1 MEFSSIGGSKPHK
14 VGVTFIID
22 YFSSTGGSK
31 SHKVGVTFTV
41 DYFSSIR

>member
-14 VGVTFIID
+14 VGGAFIID
-22 YFSSTGGSK
+22 YFNSTSGSK